1 MKRSTRKASRG
12 KYHVSMTRI
21 SMAWKMKRERERI
34 TVLDRKPRTKSCV
47 FPSFK
52 PKRSLNGGPVRPNV
66 SCERSKLAELSKRT
80 KPASVRAR
88 ARALK
93 LIYSEGMM
101 RRMRD
106 VKRSFYEPPRQT
118 SVFDFDCGSL
128 ISGVSYRYLSRP
140 PYSPSPRS
148 FRRSAR

>member
-1 MKRSTRKASRG
+1 MFSVNALE
-12 KYHVSMTRI
+12 VSGTVEKNE
-21 SMAWKMKRERERI
+21 AGERA
-34 TVLDRKPRTKSCV
+34 
-47 FPSFK
+47 
-52 PKRSLNGGPVRPNV
+52 G
-66 SCERSKLAELSKRT
+66 A
-80 KPASVRAR
+80 RAR

-140 PYSPSPRS
+140 PYSPSPHS